1 MRRVLLLAVVVGA
14 CAPSI
19 RPIPRTQPAPID
31 ELPPLAVEEVSVI
44 VATPQGAPPPA
55 EQPLV
60 TLNASQA
67 DVRVLI
73 PALAQIAG
81 VSVVMDSTVRGT
93 VAVRFENVPAIDALR
108 TVIEFAG
115 LGIEGPPESPWPPA
129 LFHQYPININ
139 VADAGV
145 IRARF
150 GVSRKLAE
158 WIVSSREIE
167 IPERR

>member
-1 MRRVLLLAVVVGA
+1 MKLAALLAVFMGA
-14 CAPSI
+14 CAPAI
-19 RPIPRTQPAPID
+19 QPLPRTPSPMD
-31 ELPPLAVEEVSVI
+31 ELPPLAVEEVSV
-44 VATPQGAPPPA
+44 VAATPQGAPPPA
-55 EQPLV
+55 EQPRV
-60 TLNASQA
+60 TLNAADA

-115 LGIEGPPESPWPPA
+115 LGIEGPPESPWPA
-129 LFHQYPININ
+129 SLFHHYPVNIN
-139 VADAGV
+139 AADAGV

-150 GVSRKLAE
+150 NVSRKLAD
-158 WIVSSREIE
+158 WIVSSRDIE
-167 IPERR
+167 LADRK